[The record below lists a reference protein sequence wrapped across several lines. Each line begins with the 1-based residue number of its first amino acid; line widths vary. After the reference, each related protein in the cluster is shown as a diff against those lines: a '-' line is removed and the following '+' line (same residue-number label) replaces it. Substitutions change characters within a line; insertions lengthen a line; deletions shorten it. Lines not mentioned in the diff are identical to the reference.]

1 LEKNQAFKTVRA
13 AFPVKSEEEI
23 QELQSEE
30 VHLKL
35 RLLLNA
41 KQMILENYPLPLG
54 KSLYLI

>member
-35 RLLLNA
+35 LLNA